1 MAESSRKPAPAAPRP
16 SDRREE
22 QVRQR
27 ARLEA
32 LLDRLDA
39 RDAADDAKRDR
50 RAMRCA
56 YRRFGV
62 DVLVHHPGGTSTP
75 RKVLTRDLSAGGLSF
90 IHNGYLHKS
99 TRVEVGLKRYIGGV
113 DTCHGQVVYCDHISG
128 SWHTV
133 GAKFDRK
140 VFPKL
145 YLDPAAADTL
155 DASGGQPHLIEGR
168 VLIVDPNELDRRLV
182 SHHLRRTKV
191 ELVGVATV
199 EEARVA
205 VAKADRPFDLVV
217 VDPRAGVDQ
226 AGGDPVATVRAVLE
240 MADAVPV
247 AICTA
252 EPESAAARAAAD
264 AGVRGVLAKPYE
276 AERLMAAISNW
287 LGASSAGG
295 EDPIHSPLADQPD
308 ARPIL
313 GEFVENAGKL
323 ARGLKEAAGRGDAG
337 RCRAICQTL
346 RGSGSGYGFP
356 SVTDAATEALRML
369 DDAGGVPEAAACLQ
383 RLQDVCAR
391 LTADPPAPP
400 ASPPASAA
408 A

>member
-1 MAESSRKPAPAAPRP
+1 MAESSRKSAPAAPRP

-27 ARLEA
+27 QRLEA

-39 RDAADDAKRDR
+39 RDAAGDAKQSR

-56 YRRFGV
+56 YRRYGV

-90 IHNGYLHKS
+90 IHNGYLHKV

-113 DTCHGQVVYCDHISG
+113 DTCHGSVVYCDHISG

-133 GAKFDRK
+133 GVKFDRK

-191 ELVGVATV
+191 ELLGVATI
-199 EEARVA
+199 EEATEA
-205 VAKADRPFDLVV
+205 LAKADRAFDLIVI
-217 VDPRAGVDQ
+217 DPRAGGE
-226 AGGDPVATVRAVLE
+226 GGDLGAAVAAVTAAAGEALV
-240 MADAVPV
+240 AV
-247 AICTA
+247 CTA
-252 EPESAAARAAAD
+252 EPESAAVRAVEA

-276 AERLMAAISNW
+276 AERLMAAVSNW
-287 LGASSAGG
+287 LGASSAGS
-295 EDPIHSPLADQPD
+295 EDPIHSPLADQAD
-308 ARPIL
+308 AGPIL
-313 GEFVENAGKL
+313 REFVENAAKL
-323 ARGLKEAAGRGDAG
+323 AAGLKESAGRGDAG
-337 RCRAICQTL
+337 RCRAICRTL
-346 RGSGSGYGFP
+346 QGSGSGYGFP
-356 SVTDAATEALRML
+356 SVTDAAAEALRML
-369 DDAGGVPEAAACLQ
+369 DAAGGGVAEAAACLQ
-383 RLQDVCAR
+383 RLQNVCAR
-391 LTADPPAPP
+391 LTADPPAATEMAP
-400 ASPPASAA
+400 AA
-408 A
+408 AA